1 MKKQIIIATL
11 SFLLGFGGG
20 VFATSLVEKN
30 DEQVEITTEVA
41 TDTDVTEIATD
52 MDAIE
57 LDVPTETDVLPEP
70 PDYMIENIERYK
82 TEAAEKEAERLAK
95 QEEEKIQITEIET
108 VLVGNYDTTPIE
120 TTEAVYTQSSDDGVL
135 TAHKGVNYGPSGKET
150 YYNLPMQ
157 GVVNIAQSQGIQGEY
172 WVREDGCK
180 MYGDY
185 IICAAN
191 LDVHP
196 RGSLVESSLGTCI
209 VLDTGGF
216 AAGNPT
222 QIDIATDW

>member
-11 SFLLGFGGG
+11 SFLLGFYGG
-20 VFATSLVEKN
+20 VFATNLVEKN
-30 DEQVEITTEVA
+30 DVTTEITTECATATETDTIELEVP
-41 TDTDVTEIATD
+41 TDTDA
-52 MDAIE
+52 
-57 LDVPTETDVLPEP
+57 LPEI
-70 PDYMIENIERYK
+70 PDYMAENIERYRA
-82 TEAAEKEAERLAK
+82 EAIAKEEEILAK
-95 QEEEKIQITEIET
+95 QEEEKIQTTEIET
-108 VLVGNYDTTPIE
+108 VMVGNYDTTPIE

-135 TAHKGVNYGPSGKET
+135 TAYKGVNYGPSGKET
-150 YYNLPMQ
+150 YYNLPME
-157 GVVNIAQSQGIQGEY
+157 GVISIAQSQGIQGEY

-180 MYGDY
+180 MYGNY

-191 LDVHP
+191 LEVHP